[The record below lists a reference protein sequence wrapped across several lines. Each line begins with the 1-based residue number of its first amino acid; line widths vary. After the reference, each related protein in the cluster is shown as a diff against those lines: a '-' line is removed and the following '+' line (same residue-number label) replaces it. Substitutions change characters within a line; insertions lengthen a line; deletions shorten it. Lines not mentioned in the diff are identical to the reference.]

1 MSKAAPAP
9 VPLDPVTGAPAA
21 IRYEGVRKAFGEHE
35 VLRGL
40 DLVVPRGKITFIIG
54 RSGTG
59 KSVTLKHIMGLLRPD
74 AGHIWVG
81 AEELTGMHDR
91 ALRRVRERFG
101 FVFQHAALFDS
112 MTVFENVEFPL
123 VEHAR
128 LGARQRAEKVNTLLA
143 AVGMSHAA
151 EKYPSEL
158 SGGMRKR
165 AGLARALVRDP
176 EFLLY
181 DEPTT
186 GLDPVLAAA
195 MDQLILDTQ
204 RARPELTSLVISHDM
219 AAVFRCADKVAF
231 LVDGVVKYEGNPE
244 TFRAIDDPLVQQFVT
259 GSLEGPMKV

>member
-1 MSKAAPAP
+1 
-9 VPLDPVTGAPAA
+9 
-21 IRYEGVRKAFGEHE
+21 
-35 VLRGL
+35 
-40 DLVVPRGKITFIIG
+40 VVPRGKITFIIG

-165 AGLARALVRDP
+165 AGLARALALDP
-176 EFLLY
+176 EVVFL
-181 DEPTT
+181 DEPTA
-186 GLDPVLAAA
+186 GLDPIGAAAFDDLIKNLQATLGLTVFMVTHDLDSLYAICDRIAVLAEKRVLVTGTI
-195 MDQLILDTQ
+195 D
-204 RARPELTSLVISHDM
+204 ELMQHAHPWIKEYFHGPRGR
-219 AAVFRCADKVAF
+219 AAVAAKERNAQA
-231 LVDGVVKYEGNPE
+231 
-244 TFRAIDDPLVQQFVT
+244 
-259 GSLEGPMKV
+259 